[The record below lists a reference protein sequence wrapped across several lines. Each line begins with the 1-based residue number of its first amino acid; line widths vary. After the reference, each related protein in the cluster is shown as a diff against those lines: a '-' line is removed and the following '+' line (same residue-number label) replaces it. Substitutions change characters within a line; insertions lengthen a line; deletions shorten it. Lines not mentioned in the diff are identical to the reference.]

1 MPRRKKQEV
10 TLKDVAAAAG
20 VSVMSV
26 SNVVNERWDLVSDRT
41 RAVIEKEIKRLQYQ
55 PLMAGRSLRTGKTN
69 TFGLVVLQG
78 ADGVRPN
85 RRAQAIIAGFLES
98 TAGHGYTVSHIFRR
112 HSTIETAI
120 GSLSQRVDGIAM
132 LIDESIEVR
141 KKDVAILSSFGIP
154 IVELEGLRL
163 VELEDACSVHERAD
177 MQINALATSLSKS
190 LPGNVYYLNGKEH
203 NEHAVRRYRLLKA
216 NPSLRHFHFHNK
228 TELRSYS
235 DVDLDKTA
243 AIFVSNETDYCDL
256 VIAFSSSAQT
266 RLISKIICLDA
277 DENSAGVDR
286 QSTIPG
292 FHSVAFRVGNV
303 GGNALIARLPSTTFT
318 YRQIGVDCGV
328 ILPAPKKPDNQT
340 ST

>member
-1 MPRRKKQEV
+1 MPRRKKQEI

-55 PLMAGRSLRTGKTN
+55 PQMAGRSLRTGKTN
-69 TFGLVVLQG
+69 TLGLVVLQG
-78 ADGVRPN
+78 EDGVRPN

-163 VELEDACSVHERAD
+163 VELEDACSIHERAD
-177 MQINALATSLSKS
+177 TQINTLATSLSKS
-190 LPGNVYYLNGKEH
+190 SPGNVYFLTGKDH
-203 NEHAVRRYRLLKA
+203 NEHAMRRYRLLKA
-216 NPSLRHFHFHNK
+216 NPGLRHFQFHSK
-228 TELRSYS
+228 MELKSLF
-235 DVDLDKTA
+235 DFEGEKTA
-243 AIFVSNETDYCDL
+243 AIFVATEADYCDL
-256 VIAFSSSAQT
+256 VMTFPASLQCA
-266 RLISKIICLDA
+266 LISKIVCLDA
-277 DENSAGVDR
+277 DAYPSGTDR
-286 QSTIPG
+286 QSNLPG

-303 GGNALIARLPSTTFT
+303 GGNALLARLSSTTFT
-318 YRQIGVDCGV
+318 YRQIGVDCGIV
-328 ILPAPKKPDNQT
+328 LPALNKPDR
-340 ST
+340 

>member
-1 MPRRKKQEV
+1 MPRRKKQEI

-55 PLMAGRSLRTGKTN
+55 PQMAGRSLRTGKTN
-69 TFGLVVLQG
+69 TLGLMVLQRE
-78 ADGVRPN
+78 DGVRPN

-98 TAGHGYTVSHIFRR
+98 TAGQGYSVSHIFRR
-112 HSTIETAI
+112 HTSIETAI
-120 GSLSQRVDGIAM
+120 GSLPQRVDGIAI

-141 KKDVAILSSFGIP
+141 KKDVAILSSLGVP

-163 VELEDACSVHERAD
+163 ADLEDACSVYERAD
-177 MQINALATSLSKS
+177 LQINTLATSLSKL
-190 LPGNVYYLNGKEH
+190 LPGNVYFLAGNTQNG
-203 NEHAVRRYRLLKA
+203 HAVRRYRLLKA
-216 NPSLRHFHFHNK
+216 NPSLRHFYFH
-228 TELRSYS
+228 TRTDLRSHLE
-235 DVDLDKTA
+235 VELNKTA
-243 AIFVSNETDYCDL
+243 AIFVSNETEYCDL
-256 VIAFSSSAQT
+256 VMAFASSAQSG
-266 RLISKIICLDA
+266 LIPKIICLDA
-277 DENSAGVDR
+277 DTNSTGIDR
-286 QSTIPG
+286 QPAIPG
-292 FHSVAFRVGNV
+292 FQTAAFRVGNV

-328 ILPAPKKPDNQT
+328 VLPPANKPDKQT

>member
-1 MPRRKKQEV
+1 VPRRKKQEV

-55 PLMAGRSLRTGKTN
+55 PQMAGRSLRTGKTN
-69 TFGLVVLQG
+69 TLGLVVLQG
-78 ADGVRPN
+78 EDGVRPN

-112 HSTIETAI
+112 HTTIETAI
-120 GSLSQRVDGIAM
+120 ASLSQRVDGIAM
-132 LIDESIEVR
+132 LIDQSIEVR

-163 VELEDACSVHERAD
+163 VELEDACSVYERAD

-190 LPGNVYYLNGKEH
+190 LPGNVYFLNGKEH

-216 NPSLRHFHFHNK
+216 NPSLRHFHFHN
-228 TELRSYS
+228 TQLRSYL

-256 VIAFSSSAQT
+256 VIAFASSAQS
-266 RLISKIICLDA
+266 RLISKIICLDT
-277 DENSAGVDR
+277 DVNSAAIDR

-292 FHSVAFRVGNV
+292 FQTVAFRVGNV

-318 YRQIGVDCGV
+318 YRQIGVDCGI
-328 ILPAPKKPDNQT
+328 ILPVPNKPEK
-340 ST
+340 